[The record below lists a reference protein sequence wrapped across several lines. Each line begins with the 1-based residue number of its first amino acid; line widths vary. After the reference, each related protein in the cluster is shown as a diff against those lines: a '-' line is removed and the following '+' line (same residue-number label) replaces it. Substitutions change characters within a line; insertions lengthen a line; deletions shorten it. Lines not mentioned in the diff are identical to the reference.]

1 MSATRYEFTVIRA
14 EQSDSHALVEI
25 EWVEKQW
32 ARPTGEPIQI
42 TRRRVVQVSPAYGL
56 WDVRFYQGS
65 PRPTWSP
72 VEVQRTRDD
81 AAAMAAGMLRYRLPT
96 VSEGWRPADV
106 GRVGS

>member
-1 MSATRYEFTVIRA
+1 VSAPRYDFTVVRA

-25 EWVEKQW
+25 EWVEEQW
-32 ARPTGEPIQI
+32 ARPTGEPLQI

-56 WDVRFYQGS
+56 WDVRFYRDS
-65 PRPTWSP
+65 PRPVWSP

-96 VSEGWRPADV
+96 VSEESA
-106 GRVGS
+106 